1 MKKKIVWF
9 NTLAVIMV
17 LGIALAGCATVE
29 KSNAQDTQQMLA
41 AAGFKMK
48 LADTPEKLAHLK
60 TLTQR
65 KVVPHDQDGK
75 PVYIY
80 ADAEFC
86 RCLYAG
92 DEDAYDRYEKMTVR
106 QNIAEMNEAGAMNW
120 GMWGPWGWR

>member
-1 MKKKIVWF
+1 MKEKILWLKFV
-9 NTLAVIMV
+9 AVI
-17 LGIALAGCATVE
+17 LASGIALAGCAAVE

-65 KVVPHDQDGK
+65 KVVPHEQDGK

-92 DEDAYDRYEKMTVR
+92 DEEAYDRYEKMVVSE
-106 QNIAEMNEAGAMNW
+106 NVAEMNEAGAMNW
-120 GMWGPWGWR
+120 GMGGYWGW

>member
-1 MKKKIVWF
+1 MKERIAWLKSI
-9 NTLAVIMV
+9 AVFTV
-17 LGIALAGCATVE
+17 LSIALAGCASIE
-29 KSNAQDTQQMLA
+29 KSNATDAQQMLA

-65 KVVPHDQDGK
+65 KVVPHDKDGK

-92 DEDAYDRYEKMTVR
+92 DEDAYDRYEKMVVR
-106 QNIAEMNEAGAMNW
+106 ENVAEMNEAAEMNW
-120 GMWGPWGWR
+120 GMWGPGMW